1 MCVLALFFG
10 CNFDKLK
17 KSQNKFIFGE
27 NVPKTLMFNK
37 SHPKITFKVFKNT
50 KFAVSYGYRD
60 VKSEL
65 IALAFQL

>member
-1 MCVLALFFG
+1 M
-10 CNFDKLK
+10 
-17 KSQNKFIFGE
+17 IFGE

-37 SHPKITFKVFKNT
+37 SHPKITLKVFKTT

-65 IALAFQL
+65 IALAFPLQQEND